1 MEPTYPPAASLLF
14 TQGRSPSHWLPAPVP
29 HQQLHELYELFK
41 FGPTSMNCQP
51 LRLLFVEGA
60 ARARLAAC
68 VNPGNVNK
76 VLQAPVVA
84 ILGQEMAFPA
94 SLARLFPHKTDA
106 QAYYEGK
113 PEVVAATA
121 LRNSSLQG
129 GYLIMAARLLGLDCG
144 PMSGFNA
151 AAVDTAFW
159 AHTTVQTN
167 FLCCLG
173 KGDTN
178 QLKPRQ
184 PRWAFDEVCRFVD
197 A

>member
-1 MEPTYPPAASLLF
+1 MKPVYQPAVDLLF
-14 TQGRSPSHWLPAPVP
+14 LHGRSPSHWLPTPVP
-29 HQQLHELYELFK
+29 RQTLHDLYELLK

-51 LRLLFVEGA
+51 LRLLFVGGD

-68 VNPGNVNK
+68 VNSGNEFK
-76 VLQAPVVA
+76 VRQAPVVA
-84 ILGQEMAFPA
+84 ILGQELAFPA

-106 QAYYEGK
+106 LKYYEGK

-129 GYLIMAARLLGLDCG
+129 AYLIMAARLLGLDCG
-144 PMSGFNA
+144 PMSGFNT
-151 AAVDTAFW
+151 AAVDAAFW
-159 AHTTVQTN
+159 AGTTVKTN

-173 KGDTN
+173 HGDVS

-184 PRWAFDEVCRFVD
+184 PRLAFDEVCRFVET
-197 A
+197 